1 LAISQILLFVFDSFF
16 MRLRFTLLLSALLL
30 SVGILHA
37 QTPTCGA
44 DALNQ
49 QLAATDPAF
58 AARMQASVQ
67 NWLSYKQH
75 QSVQRTILNGLDTV
89 YEIPVVIHVMKPVAS
104 AAIGTNYNPSTAQ
117 LTAMID
123 YVNQTYAATWPGYPG
138 AGSGGTYF
146 PVRFVLAKRDTAC
159 NPTDGILR
167 VDASGVPGYATN
179 GINRN
184 NTTGAAD
191 QAVKAVSNWPVADY
205 YNIWIVNKIDGVDGY
220 PGTTGTFTAGY
231 AYFPNGQFYDGTVM
245 LASQA
250 RQGSKTLPHE
260 LGHAFS
266 LYHTFQGDNGGASCP
281 SNANCLTD
289 GDEVC
294 DTDPHIRSNQNCPS
308 GINPCTGTGYNNV
321 VRNFMDYSNCDDR
334 FTAGQRER
342 FLWSL
347 RTYRPGLMSSLG
359 AVAPPANS
367 AVAACIPTAPSP
379 SAVLDAGPEKVV
391 LGSMTAESAG
401 GYRSDGNR
409 TYLNKACLYTATVV
423 AGMTYPIAIT
433 TNASTHKVRV
443 WVDLNNNGVFDATE
457 LVYTANGGG
466 TGGVFS
472 GNWTVP
478 STGVTT
484 CTPLRMRVIAD
495 QTTSTTINAC
505 GPLTNGQAEDYTVY
519 IKSSAPVATASVTAG
534 GNPSCFG
541 TTLTFGVSLS
551 STVTAPTYQWFI
563 NNTAQTGAT
572 SSTFTTAAPTNN
584 DRVSVKVKYTD
595 ACGADSVLS
604 NVVTVQRLATVAPT
618 ISIAITS
625 TTTCSGQPITF
636 TATSSNP
643 GSAPTFRWRVNGTV
657 VATTALPT
665 YTTSTLNAG
674 DAVTA
679 ELVSSSS
686 CASPTTATSSPI
698 SILFASVTPT
708 VTIAASTG
716 TAPACSGKPVTFT
729 ATPVNGGTSP
739 LYEWYVN
746 NALQITTGGQF
757 TYQPINGDQVR
768 ATLYSNNPCAVPAT
782 APSNVLT
789 LTVLPVDTARISI
802 AVTGGTN
809 PGCVDSF
816 LRFTATVQNM
826 GPTATVTWFVNGTS
840 VATGPVYTARLQ
852 NGDVVNAVGSTTDPG
867 CRTADLLTSNSITAI
882 RTSRP
887 AAPFISFINGNLVAN
902 IANVR
907 WYNAAGRIPGATGMT
922 YHPVASGWYY
932 ARATDVN
939 CESDSSNLLRV
950 SMLSVNNFD
959 ISTLTVFPNPSQGTL
974 TLRWS
979 AIPAGAITVG
989 LYNNMGQRLLT
1000 EVVSNV
1006 PEKQLSLE
1014 AFANGTYFLVLRNEA
1029 GETATL
1035 PVLLKR

>member
-1 LAISQILLFVFDSFF
+1 
-16 MRLRFTLLLSALLL
+16 MRLRFTLFLSALLL
-30 SVGILHA
+30 SAGLLHA

-44 DALNQ
+44 DAVNQ
-49 QLAATDPAF
+49 SLAATDPAF
-58 AARMQASVQ
+58 AARMRNSVQ
-67 NWLSYKQH
+67 NWLSYQQQ
-75 QSVQRTILNGLDTV
+75 QSLRRTIINGVDTV

-123 YVNQTYAATWPGYPG
+123 YVNQAYAATWPGYAA

-179 GINRN
+179 GINRS
-184 NTTGAAD
+184 NTNGAAD

-205 YNIWIVNKIDGVDGY
+205 YNIWVVNKIDGVDGY

-250 RQGSKTLPHE
+250 KQGSKTLPHE

-266 LYHTFQGDNGGASCP
+266 LFHTFEGDNNGTTCP
-281 SNANCLTD
+281 SNANCTTN
-289 GDEVC
+289 GDQVC

-347 RTYRPGLMSSLG
+347 RTYRPGLMSSMG
-359 AVAPPANS
+359 AVAPPTSS
-367 AVAACIPTAPSP
+367 AVAACVPTAPSP
-379 SAVLDAGPEKVV
+379 IGTLDAGPEKVI

-409 TYLNKACLYTATVV
+409 TYLDKACLYTATVT
-423 AGMTYPIAIT
+423 AGQTYPLQIS
-433 TNASTHKVRV
+433 TNASIHKVRV
-443 WVDLNNNGVFDATE
+443 WVDLNNNGAFDATE
-457 LVYTANGGG
+457 LIYTANGG
-466 TGGVFS
+466 TSPVFS
-472 GNWTVP
+472 GSWTVP
-478 STGVTT
+478 TTGVTT

-495 QTTSTTINAC
+495 QTSSTTINAC
-505 GPLTNGQAEDYTVY
+505 GPLANGQAEDYTVY
-519 IKSSAPVATASVTAG
+519 VKSSLPVATATVTAG

-551 STVTAPTYQWFI
+551 NSVTAPTYQWFI
-563 NNTAQTGAT
+563 NSTAQAGAT
-572 SSTFTTAAPTNN
+572 GSTFTTATPTNN
-584 DRVSVKVKYTD
+584 DRVSVKVKYTG

-604 NVVTVQRLATVAPT
+604 NVVTVQRSSAVAPT
-618 ISIAITS
+618 VSIAITS
-625 TTTCSGQPITF
+625 STSCSGQPITF
-636 TATSSNP
+636 TATATNP
-643 GSAPTFRWRVNGTV
+643 GTTPTFNWKVNGTT
-657 VATTALPT
+657 VATTTQPT
-665 YTTSTLNAG
+665 YTNSTFSAG
-674 DAVTA
+674 DQVTVQ
-679 ELVSSSS
+679 LISSSS
-686 CASPTTATSSPI
+686 CATPNNATSN
-698 SILFASVTPT
+698 AVTVQFSAVVPA

-729 ATPVNGGTSP
+729 ATPTNGGTSP

-746 NALQITTGGQF
+746 NALQATTGGQF
-757 TYQPINGDQVR
+757 AYQPVTGDQVR
-768 ATLYSNNPCAVPAT
+768 ATLYSNNPCALPTT
-782 APSNVLT
+782 ANSNILT
-789 LTVLPVDTARISI
+789 LVVSPTDTSRISI
-802 AVTGGTN
+802 AITGGTN
-809 PGCVDSF
+809 PGCIDSA
-816 LRFTATVQNM
+816 LKFTATIQNL
-826 GPTATVTWFVNGTS
+826 GPTATITWFVNGTS
-840 VATGPVYTARLQ
+840 VATGATYTAILQ

-867 CRTADLLTSNSITAI
+867 CRTSDLITSNSITAL

-887 AAPFISFINGNLVAN
+887 VAPFISFIGGNLVAN

-907 WYNAAGRIPGATGMT
+907 WYNGSGRIAGATGMS

-950 SMLSVNNFD
+950 SMLSVNSFD
-959 ISTLTVFPNPSQGTL
+959 VSTLSVFPNPSQGTL

-979 AIPAGAITVG
+979 AIPVGAVTVA

-1000 EVVSNV
+1000 EVLTHT
-1006 PEKQLSLE
+1006 PEKQLSME

-1029 GETATL
+1029 GETATV